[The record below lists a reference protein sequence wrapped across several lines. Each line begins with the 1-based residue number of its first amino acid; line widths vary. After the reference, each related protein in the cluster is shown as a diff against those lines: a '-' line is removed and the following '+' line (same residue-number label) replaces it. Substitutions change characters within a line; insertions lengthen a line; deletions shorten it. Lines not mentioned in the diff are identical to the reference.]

1 MKNGWMQQAVKAQF
15 ISLIIQHSSLAPICR
30 VMTTRDRKFQLQFS
44 LEIMQCS
51 WSKVRYV
58 VVGVFVN
65 FLSIYVW
72 LSNYWL
78 SVLCVAV
85 KTLKINLGF
94 SSPTLAYNL
103 MKSLCDTRQR
113 SYPFRA
119 AGSGCSLNQFW
130 GGCSVSFNIYLGID
144 LAAHLLC
151 VFCFSNY
158 KKPRVEVKRALAFK
172 FWVQS

>member
-1 MKNGWMQQAVKAQF
+1 MKVFLQACSISFLAFLLNIDRLLIRDESDTDNQFLINHPLQMKNGWMQQAVKAQF

-119 AGSGCSLNQFW
+119 AGSGCSLNQF
-130 GGCSVSFNIYLGID
+130 
-144 LAAHLLC
+144 
-151 VFCFSNY
+151 
-158 KKPRVEVKRALAFK
+158 
-172 FWVQS
+172 